1 MDFCLLILCNIE
13 VLNVVILVEENIQKN
28 RIMGIVLINSFI
40 STWDRESNRGRVMV
54 TCLNLKRRFVTRS
67 NDEATRLTKYCDDL
81 RNNSKKSFY
90 EIGINKHLKVF
101 MCCGHGF

>member
-1 MDFCLLILCNIE
+1 
-13 VLNVVILVEENIQKN
+13 
-28 RIMGIVLINSFI
+28 
-40 STWDRESNRGRVMV
+40 MV